1 MEFVLAIVILLLD
14 QGTKIWAER
23 ALSRQPLVLIPEALE
38 LTYLEN
44 RGAVWGLMQGWR
56 IVFLVATF
64 VFLCILVWFYAKKRK
79 DMTVLTRVILSLLFA
94 GAIGNLIDR
103 VFLGYVRDMIYFSLI
118 NFPVFNVADSAITI
132 AAALLVIETFF
143 HQEQDHHIRPFGILL
158 PQEGK
163 ETERWITRSC

>member
-1 MEFVLAIVILLLD
+1 MEFVLAVLILLLD
-14 QGTKIWAER
+14 QGTKIWAAR
-23 ALSRQPLVLIPEALE
+23 VLSQNPLTLIPGALE

-56 IVFLVATF
+56 IVFLIATF
-64 VFLCILVWFYAKKRK
+64 VFLGVIILFYAKKRE

-103 VFLGYVRDMIYFSLI
+103 IILGYVRDMIYFSLI

-132 AAALLVIETFF
+132 AAVLLVIETFF
-143 HQEQDHHIRPFGILL
+143 VKGRATTFDLMEACFRGRR
-158 PQEGK
+158 K
-163 ETERWITRSC
+163 ED

>member
-23 ALSRQPLVLIPEALE
+23 ALSRQSLVLIPGALE

-143 HQEQDHHIRPFGILL
+143 VK
-158 PQEGK
+158 GK
-163 ETERWITRSC
+163 TTTFDLMESCFPKKEKKTEP

>member
-1 MEFVLAIVILLLD
+1 MEFGLAILILLLD
-14 QGTKIWAER
+14 QGTKIWASR
-23 ALSRQPLVLIPEALE
+23 LLSEKPLALIPGALE

-64 VFLCILVWFYAKKRK
+64 LFLGVIVWFYGKKRK
-79 DMTVLTRVILSLLFA
+79 DMTVLTRIILALLLS

-132 AAALLVIETFF
+132 AAVLLVIETFF
-143 HQEQDHHIRPFGILL
+143 VKKQATTFDLMEACFPK
-158 PQEGK
+158 K
-163 ETERWITRSC
+163 EKKAKE

>member
-1 MEFVLAIVILLLD
+1 M
-14 QGTKIWAER
+14 
-23 ALSRQPLVLIPEALE
+23 
-38 LTYLEN
+38 TYLEN

-143 HQEQDHHIRPFGILL
+143 VK
-158 PQEGK
+158 GK
-163 ETERWITRSC
+163 TTTFDLMESCFPKKEKKTES

>member
-1 MEFVLAIVILLLD
+1 MGFVLAIVILLLD

-23 ALSRQPLVLIPEALE
+23 TLSRQPLVLIPGALE

-143 HQEQDHHIRPFGILL
+143 VK
-158 PQEGK
+158 GK
-163 ETERWITRSC
+163 TTTFDLMESCFPKKEKKTEP

>member
-14 QGTKIWAER
+14 QGTKIWGER
-23 ALSRQPLVLIPEALE
+23 ALSRQPLVLIPGALE

-143 HQEQDHHIRPFGILL
+143 VK
-158 PQEGK
+158 GK
-163 ETERWITRSC
+163 TTTFDLMESCFPKKEKKTEP